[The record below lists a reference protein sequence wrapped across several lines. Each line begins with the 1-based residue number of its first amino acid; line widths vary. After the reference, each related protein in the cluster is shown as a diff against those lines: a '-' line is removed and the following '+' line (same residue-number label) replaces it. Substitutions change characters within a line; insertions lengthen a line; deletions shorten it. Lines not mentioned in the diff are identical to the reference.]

1 MIIMDGGQLFL
12 VPAFA
17 KWSFAVKNAKDKGSL
32 DGLDLSWPGDPKEI
46 ARMGIGQIK
55 SKSTEYKSHV
65 GSGII
70 VGLESRSW
78 RREYFEHYKANRD
91 LLKASAKQDLDA
103 GDKTAFPFDLYFK
116 ALNEAV
122 QIIKKKHPSIA
133 FIQHWG
139 AEGDD
144 VVAIATNWCYA
155 KNPTEKILLCSSD
168 KDFGQLA
175 NKIDLQVR
183 FGKSKIVDKSDF
195 AGIEHIVRGDVS
207 DGVPNIFQPDDY
219 LVNRDAYTD
228 TKFER
233 ITKKFLDEFGSMS
246 EADREQSVYGRNYIR
261 NRTLVMFDH
270 IPSHIVDGV
279 TKKIDD
285 HFGMVIN
292 DKPLTG
298 LDRIRASTKKKSI
311 VGF

>member
-17 KWSFAVKNAKDKGSL
+17 KWSFALAKAKNAGSF
-32 DGLDLSWPGDPKEI
+32 DGIDLTWPGDPKEI

-55 SKSTEYKSHV
+55 SKSTEYKSHI
-65 GSGII
+65 GTGII

-91 LLKASAKQDLDA
+91 KLKASAKEDLDN
-103 GDKTAFPFDLYFK
+103 GIQTAFPFDMYFK
-116 ALNEAV
+116 SVSEAV
-122 QIIKKKHPSIA
+122 SIIKKKHPHIA

-144 VVAIATNWCYA
+144 VVAIATNWCYDR
-155 KNPTEKILLCSSD
+155 NPSEKILLCSSD

-195 AGIEHIVRGDVS
+195 AGLEHIVRGDVS

-219 LVNRDAYTD
+219 LINKELYADVKY
-228 TKFER
+228 ER
-233 ITKKFLDEFGSMS
+233 ITKKFLEEFGSLTES
-246 EADREQSVYGRNYIR
+246 QREQSKYGKNYIR
-261 NRTLVMFDH
+261 NKTLVMFDH
-270 IPSHIVDGV
+270 IPSDIVSSV

-285 HFGMVIN
+285 HFKTVATN
-292 DKPLTG
+292 TVTG
-298 LDRIRASTKKKSI
+298 IDRIRATRKKSI
-311 VGF
+311 IGF